1 MITTENEQKK
11 EYFKRKIQEEDIKAI
26 KHTFINGEVI
36 DGKRVYPTL
45 TELVNRYNNDH
56 KDNPISYKW
65 IATYSSNEKWSKQK
79 TLILN
84 RTKEQKSEQE
94 LRELLSV
101 SSTLEA
107 TVLDNV
113 NKTHKLI
120 SLYLEK
126 YRDYFGDDY
135 DSEYKDLDTEDL
147 PDINTKDLI
156 GIVSATEKL
165 LSIQRKVLGEE
176 DFATNIYQE
185 IKALEKEATD
195 TKEDV
200 LKELKQQISE
210 LEKEKRKINAIRNN
224 KPV

>member
-1 MITTENEQKK
+1 MITTEKEQPK

-26 KHTFINGEVI
+26 KHAFINGENV
-36 DGKRVYPTL
+36 DGKRIYPTL

-65 IATYSSNEKWSKQK
+65 IATYSSNEKWGKQK

-135 DSEYKDLDTEDL
+135 DSEYKDLDIEDL
-147 PDINTKDLI
+147 ADINIKDVI
-156 GIVSATEKL
+156 GIAGATEKL
-165 LSIQRKVLGEE
+165 LGIQRKVLGEE

-195 TKEDV
+195 NKDEDV
-200 LKELKQQISE
+200 LKELKSQISE
-210 LEKEKRKINAIRNN
+210 LEKEKKKIERIRGG
-224 KPV
+224 K

>member
-1 MITTENEQKK
+1 MTVTTK
-11 EYFKRKIQEEDIKAI
+11 EYFKRKIQEEEIKAI
-26 KHTFINGEVI
+26 KHTFINGEII
-36 DGKRVYPTL
+36 DGKRVYPTIV
-45 TELVNRYNNDH
+45 ELVNRFNEA
-56 KDNPISYKW
+56 NPERSISYAW
-65 IATYSSNEKWSKQK
+65 IANISSSEKWGKQK

-147 PDINTKDLI
+147 PDINTKDLM

-165 LSIQRKVLGEE
+165 LGIQRKVLGEE

-195 TKEDV
+195 NKDEDV
-200 LKELKQQISE
+200 LKELKSQISE
-210 LEKEKRKINAIRNN
+210 LEKEKKKIERIRGN
-224 KPV
+224 K

>member
-1 MITTENEQKK
+1 MINTEK
-11 EYFKRKIQEEDIKAI
+11 EIPKDYFKRKIQEEDIKAI
-26 KHTFINGEVI
+26 KNTFINGEVI
-36 DGKRVYPTL
+36 DGKRIYPTL
-45 TELVNRYNNDH
+45 VELVKRYNEGH
-56 KDNPISYKW
+56 PDNTISYKW
-65 IATYSSNEKWSKQK
+65 IATYSSNEKWGKQK

-84 RTKEQKSEQE
+84 RTKDHKSEQE

-135 DSEYKDLDTEDL
+135 DSEYKDYDTEDL
-147 PDINTKDLI
+147 PDINTKDLM

-176 DFATNIYQE
+176 DFATSIYQE
-185 IKALEKEATD
+185 IKALEKEATANKD
-195 TKEDV
+195 DDV
-200 LKELKQQISE
+200 LKELKQQINE
-210 LEKEKRKINAIRNN
+210 LEKEQN
-224 KPV
+224 KLNKKK

>member
-1 MITTENEQKK
+1 MITTEKEQPK

-26 KHTFINGEVI
+26 KHTFINGEMI
-36 DGKRVYPTL
+36 DGKRIYPTL

-65 IATYSSNEKWSKQK
+65 IATYSSNEKWGKQK

-135 DSEYKDLDTEDL
+135 DSEYKDLDIEDL
-147 PDINTKDLI
+147 ADINIKDVI
-156 GIVSATEKL
+156 GIAGATEKL
-165 LSIQRKVLGEE
+165 LGIQRKVLGEE

-185 IKALEKEATD
+185 IKALEKESTD
-195 TKEDV
+195 NKDEDV
-200 LKELKQQISE
+200 LKELKSQISE
-210 LEKEKRKINAIRNN
+210 LEKEKKKIERIRGG
-224 KPV
+224 K

>member
-1 MITTENEQKK
+1 MKRIDPRTGK
-11 EYFKRKIQEEDIKAI
+11 EYFTRKISKEDIKAI
-26 KHTFINGEVI
+26 KTNFINGEVI
-36 DGKRVYPTL
+36 DGKRIYATL
-45 TELVNRYNNDH
+45 TELVNRYNTNN
-56 KDNPISYKW
+56 KDNQISYAW
-65 IATYSSNEKWSKQK
+65 IATLSSNEKWSKQK

-84 RTKEQKSEQE
+84 KTRDQRDEQE

-135 DSEYKDLDTEDL
+135 ESEYKDITTEDL
-147 PDINTKDLI
+147 PFINTKDLI
-156 GIVSATEKL
+156 GIVGATEKL

-185 IKALEKEATD
+185 IKALEKETVN
-195 TKEDV
+195 TKDDV
-200 LKELKQQISE
+200 LKELKEQIYE
-210 LEKEKRKINAIRNN
+210 LEIERKKIDNT
-224 KPV
+224 KY